1 MSTLDAALTRAL
13 EAPAGTL
20 EALLSG
26 QVGPVEAG
34 TASEGVTGATASGTG
49 LACAIAECVGG
60 CTGEARVEVG
70 ASGAPPQAFVSGV
83 GDGELAQ
90 DGGGGGPA
98 LIPLEQVIKGAEQAL
113 IGDVVTG
120 KAGILAGEG
129 LVQAGVIDI

>member
-1 MSTLDAALTRAL
+1 MHSVPLAGIRVGEALCAPCGCARLAELPAPGTSAAVIMVSLSALDAALAHALKAPTR
-13 EAPAGTL
+13 TL

-70 ASGAPPQAFVSGV
+70 ASGAPA
-83 GDGELAQ
+83 
-90 DGGGGGPA
+90 
-98 LIPLEQVIKGAEQAL
+98 
-113 IGDVVTG
+113 
-120 KAGILAGEG
+120 
-129 LVQAGVIDI
+129 